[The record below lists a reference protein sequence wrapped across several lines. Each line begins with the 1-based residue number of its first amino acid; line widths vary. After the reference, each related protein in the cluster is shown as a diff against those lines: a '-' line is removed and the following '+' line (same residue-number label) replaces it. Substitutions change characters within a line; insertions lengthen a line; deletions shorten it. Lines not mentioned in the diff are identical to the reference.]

1 MRSSHERGFRSVAL
15 PNFTCLLS
23 LPIPIRPKRPDQKT
37 LKILSFL
44 SIVNHYPSGMHMRA
58 NICAPGGSVWE
69 PFKEC
74 SLYRMS
80 VGTGHMLAHNA
91 VSQTA

>member
-1 MRSSHERGFRSVAL
+1 
-15 PNFTCLLS
+15 
-23 LPIPIRPKRPDQKT
+23 
-37 LKILSFL
+37 
-44 SIVNHYPSGMHMRA
+44 MHMRA